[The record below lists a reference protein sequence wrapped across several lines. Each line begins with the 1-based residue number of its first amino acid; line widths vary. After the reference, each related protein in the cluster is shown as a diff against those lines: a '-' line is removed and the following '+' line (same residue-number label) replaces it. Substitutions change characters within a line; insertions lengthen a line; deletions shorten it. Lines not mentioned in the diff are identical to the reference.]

1 MAKKEKKEKEVKKE
15 KKKFEVNFIGFRF
28 VAFVLSAILII
39 GSITL
44 TATKGLNFGTD
55 FTGGIMM
62 EIGTPQPAN
71 LKEMRAKLNDL
82 GLGDVQ
88 LQNFGSDRDVLINM
102 AVPEDGDASS
112 TVDKIKATLGSDI
125 DYRRSEFVGPKVGN
139 ELVEAGILAV
149 VLSIGAMLVYI
160 WFRFE
165 WQFGASA
172 ILALLHD
179 VIATIGLFAITQMEF
194 NLTTVAAILTIA
206 GYSINDTV
214 VVFDRVRENIRKY
227 KKKPLPK
234 LLNESINEMLTRTI
248 LTSFTTLIALISLY
262 IFGGEV
268 IRGFVVALIWGI
280 VVGTYSSIFVASSF
294 LIYMKVKR

>member
-1 MAKKEKKEKEVKKE
+1 MAKKEKEVKKE

-102 AVPEDGDASS
+102 AAPEDGDASS
-112 TVDKIKATLGSDI
+112 TVDKIKAALGSDV

-149 VLSIGAMLVYI
+149 VLSIGAMLIYI

-262 IFGGEV
+262 VFGGEV

>member
-1 MAKKEKKEKEVKKE
+1 MAKKEKEVKKE

-39 GSITL
+39 GSITI

-102 AVPEDGDASS
+102 AAPEDGDASS
-112 TVDKIKATLGSDI
+112 TVDKIKAALGSDV

-149 VLSIGAMLVYI
+149 VLSIGAMLIYI

-262 IFGGEV
+262 VFGGEV